1 MDMTNGGPP
10 EVDRVAWLEQEVAG
24 LRRRL
29 DSQPVIEQAK
39 GLLIGY
45 YGIEDERAFAVLR
58 RWSQV
63 TNTRLVMVATRL
75 VVAASQPSDTPYGSV
90 AAVLA
95 ELSAAGRCETVRDGL
110 DGSAVVPTRPELG
123 PTTPPHQA
131 C

>member
-1 MDMTNGGPP
+1 MTNVGPHKG
-10 EVDRVAWLEQEVAG
+10 DRLAWLEQEVTG

-29 DSQPVIEQAK
+29 ESQPVIEQAK

-45 YGIEDERAFAVLR
+45 YGIEDAVAFAVLR

-63 TNTRLVMVATRL
+63 TNTKLVTVATRL
-75 VVAASQPSDTPYGSV
+75 VTAASQPSGTPYGSA

-95 ELSAAGRCETVRDGL
+95 QLSATGHCLAKEDGL
-110 DGSAVVPTRPELG
+110 NGNAAVPTRPEFG
-123 PTTPPHQA
+123 PTTPSHRA